1 MKELKQ
7 ITAQS
12 EGGMGVSG
20 EINNREYRQQV
31 IKELIEQLHGG
42 AGVDQVKGRFEAVF
56 DGVSAEEIAG
66 AEQALIAGGLPVTE
80 VQRLCDVHAAVFKG
94 SIEEIHASGPQ
105 NIPGH
110 PANTLKLENRA
121 IETLAGEIRQ
131 QLMLASGAGAKEKLA
146 ARLRKLYEIDRH
158 YLKKENLLF
167 PYMEQYGITAPPKVM
182 WGVDDEIRDELRA
195 VVKDWEADAPGFRAR
210 VEALLGKVQEMVFK
224 EENIMLPMLLENL
237 TQDEWKRIADEETEF
252 GYCLIDSPP
261 AWEPAPQ
268 AVREAAKQAA
278 ASGAI
283 ILPTGAFT
291 REELAR
297 VLNTL
302 PIDITFVGA
311 DDTVRYFSE
320 NAERI
325 FPRTKAVIGRKV
337 SNCHP
342 PASVHIVEQ
351 LVEDLRAGRKDHE
364 DFWINMGG
372 KYVLIRYFA
381 VRGDSGECLGVLEV
395 TQDIRP
401 IQAITAEKR
410 LVT

>member
-1 MKELKQ
+1 
-7 ITAQS
+7 
-12 EGGMGVSG
+12 
-20 EINNREYRQQV
+20 
-31 IKELIEQLHGG
+31 
-42 AGVDQVKGRFEAVF
+42 
-56 DGVSAEEIAG
+56 
-66 AEQALIAGGLPVTE
+66 
-80 VQRLCDVHAAVFKG
+80 VHAAVFKG
-94 SIEEIHASGPQ
+94 SIEQIHASGPQ
-105 NIPGH
+105 DIPGH
-110 PANTLKLENRA
+110 PANTLKRENHA
-121 IETLAGEIRQ
+121 IELLAGEIRQ
-131 QLMLASGAGAKEKLA
+131 QLMLSSGAGAKEKLA

-158 YLKKENLLF
+158 YLKKENLFF

-195 VVKDWEADAPGFRAR
+195 VVKEAEADAPGLKEK
-210 VEALLGKVQEMVFK
+210 VEAVLGSIQEMVFK

-237 TQDEWKRIADEETEF
+237 TQDEWKRIADEEAEF
-252 GYCLIDSPP
+252 GYCLIDAPP
-261 AWEPAPQ
+261 AWEPTPQ
-268 AVREAAKQAA
+268 AAREAVKQAA

-283 ILPTGAFT
+283 TLPTGTFT
-291 REELAR
+291 KEELAR

-325 FPRTKAVIGRKV
+325 FPRTKAVVGRKV

-381 VRGDSGECLGVLEV
+381 VRSDSGKYLGVLEV

-401 IQAITAEKR
+401 IQAIIGEKR